1 MILIWNE
8 IKSLQSAK
16 IKGFSQMGD
25 PWGDLNAPEATS
37 EQQLPLFSVK
47 HAKNSNN
54 IRLKYSQKHSEST
67 FGSAHF

>member
-16 IKGFSQMGD
+16 IKGFGQKGD

-37 EQQLPLFSVK
+37 EQQIPLFSVK
-47 HAKNSNN
+47 IDKNQQAYQTKIFPKS
-54 IRLKYSQKHSEST
+54 L
-67 FGSAHF
+67 